1 MADGIRESV
10 PVDRILIEGT
20 QTWRESIRSDVVDEY
35 AKVFSD
41 LPPIR
46 AYFDGMNYWL
56 SDGFHR
62 LEAAKKLDIKYIQA
76 DVFQGDQRAAIM
88 EAVGVNETHGLRRSN
103 EDRRRAVRIL
113 LDDEEWRGWANT
125 EIARQCKVSEYFVR
139 TVKSEIGF
147 DEREQDEERPRKT
160 TRKGKE
166 VTVRTK
172 SIGRGREKPPEE
184 PKSPVDEH
192 PHGPIA
198 EDIEEQPTDV
208 TTSIQSK
215 LDGDEIGA
223 AAEALPNTQ
232 EEVSPTIEVV
242 TQHDTQPKP
251 SLLDVWDM
259 AEESE
264 REWFVEQRYDALYRM
279 MQLAGRARSD
289 IETQGAIPVDE
300 SVKEIQSPVKTQ
312 PDLIMSILSAASRP
326 MSREELLEHEG
337 IDKRPLGRNLARLVE
352 RGRVAKSDDGRYSLL
367 IEEGEVV

>member
-125 EIARQCKVSEYFVR
+125 AIARQCRVSEYFVR
-139 TVKSEIGF
+139 TVKIEIGF

-160 TRKGKE
+160 TRKGKQ
-166 VTVRTK
+166 VTGRTEG
-172 SIGRGREKPPEE
+172 IGSGREKPLKE
-184 PKSPVDEH
+184 PKPLVDEQ
-192 PHGPIA
+192 PDAPVA
-198 EDIEEQPTDV
+198 EVIEEQPTDGA
-208 TTSIQSK
+208 TSIQSK
-215 LDGDEIGA
+215 LEGADIGA
-223 AAEALPNTQ
+223 AAEALPNAL
-232 EEVSPTIEVV
+232 EEVSPIVEVV
-242 TQHDTQPKP
+242 SQQDEDAPAKP
-251 SLLDVWDM
+251 SLLDVWD
-259 AEESE
+259 
-264 REWFVEQRYDALYRM
+264 
-279 MQLAGRARSD
+279 
-289 IETQGAIPVDE
+289 GA
-300 SVKEIQSPVKTQ
+300 
-312 PDLIMSILSAASRP
+312 
-326 MSREELLEHEG
+326 
-337 IDKRPLGRNLARLVE
+337 
-352 RGRVAKSDDGRYSLL
+352 DDD
-367 IEEGEVV
+367 